1 MSAPIDS
8 LASAGGDPPT
18 DPGPPLHSGRLHG
31 PDGRH
36 ARSDRSRAAV
46 AEALLALVN
55 EGVIKPTAE
64 QIAGR
69 AGVSIRS
76 VFRHTADTEA
86 LNHTLIE
93 LHISRT
99 SELFDLTT
107 AAGDRDERIAELAA
121 QRRLLYEAITPV
133 RRAVRVHS
141 PFGAVLRARVDE
153 VNDLLRAQLS
163 PHFAPELAGR
173 PAVER
178 DALLHAVE
186 MATSWPSWDQL
197 RTDQGLDP
205 AEAEAV
211 VVASLRALLA

>member
-1 MSAPIDS
+1 
-8 LASAGGDPPT
+8 
-18 DPGPPLHSGRLHG
+18 
-31 PDGRH
+31 
-36 ARSDRSRAAV
+36 V

-99 SELFDLTT
+99 SDLFDLTT
-107 AAGDRDERIAELAA
+107 AGNDRDERIAELAA
-121 QRRLLYEAITPV
+121 QRRRLYEAITPV

-141 PFGAVLRARVDE
+141 PFGEVLRARVDE
-153 VNDLLRAQLS
+153 VNDLLRSQLS

-173 PAVER
+173 SAEAR
-178 DALLHAVE
+178 DTLLHAVE
-186 MATSWPSWDQL
+186 MTTSWPSWDQL

>member
-1 MSAPIDS
+1 MSAPIDT
-8 LASAGGDPPT
+8 LAAEGAPSTNPDPST
-18 DPGPPLHSGRLHG
+18 DADRLRG

-99 SELFDLTT
+99 SDLFDLET
-107 AAGDRDERIAELAA
+107 AGGDRDERIAELAT
-121 QRRLLYEAITPV
+121 QRRRLYEAITPV

-141 PFGAVLRARVDE
+141 PFGEVLRARVDE
-153 VNDLLRAQLS
+153 VNDLLRSQLP

-178 DALLHAVE
+178 DALVHAVE
-186 MATSWPSWDQL
+186 MATSWPAWDQL

-211 VVASLRALLA
+211 VVAALRALLA